1 MIPLSIAVLA
11 SIFLL
16 APILI
21 VVPISFSTAISFEFP
36 PPGYW
41 LGYYRHYFHNPDWL
55 EATANSFIIASAV
68 TAMTL
73 VLVMPAALGFVRYR
87 FAGKAVISLLIMLP
101 LMVPQIVTALAYYAF
116 LGGAGLT
123 GTRTGMIM
131 AHTALSMPVGFL
143 ILCAVLKGVDRN
155 LERAAMMS
163 GAGPIRTLLWVTL
176 PVIRPGLLVAA
187 LFVFLTS
194 FNEAVVASFIG
205 GRDATTLPKKM
216 FESIRLEADPVI
228 AVVSTLLITIIIVG
242 AIISRGLRSKFALPV
257 SVQ

>member
-21 VVPISFSTAISFEFP
+21 VVPMSFSTAVSFEFP

-41 LGYYRHYFHNPDWL
+41 LGYYRKYFHNPDWL
-55 EATANSFIIASAV
+55 DPTANSFMIAFAV
-68 TAMTL
+68 TALTL
-73 VLVMPAALGFVRYR
+73 VLMLPAALAFVRYR
-87 FAGKAVISLLIMLP
+87 FAGKAVINLLVMLP

-116 LGGAGLT
+116 LAGAGLT
-123 GTRTGMIM
+123 GTRFGMMI

-143 ILCAVLKGVDRN
+143 ILCAALRGVDRN

-163 GAGPIRTLLWVTL
+163 GAGPVRTLLWVTL
-176 PVIRPGLLVAA
+176 PVIRPGFLVAA

-194 FNEAVVASFIG
+194 LNEAVVATFIG

-216 FESIRLEADPVI
+216 FESIRLESDPVI
-228 AVVSTLLITIIIVG
+228 AVVSTLLITTVIVG
-242 AIISRGLRSKFALPV
+242 AIISLTLRSKPALPG
-257 SVQ
+257 SA

>member
-16 APILI
+16 APLLI
-21 VVPISFSTAISFEFP
+21 VAPISFSTAISFEFP

-41 LGYYRHYFHNPDWL
+41 LGYYSKYFHDTDWL
-55 EATANSFIIASAV
+55 EATANSFMIAFAV
-68 TAMTL
+68 TALTL
-73 VLVMPAALGFVRYR
+73 LLMLPAALGFVRYR

-101 LMVPQIVTALAYYAF
+101 LMVPQIVTALSYYAF

-123 GTRTGMIM
+123 GTRFGLMI
-131 AHTALSMPVGFL
+131 AHTALAMPVGFL
-143 ILCAVLKGVDRN
+143 VLCAVLKGVDRN

-163 GAGPIRTLLWVTL
+163 GAGPIRTLMWVTL
-176 PVIRPGLLVAA
+176 PVIRPGFLVAA

-194 FNEAVVASFIG
+194 LNEAVVATFIG

-216 FESIRLEADPVI
+216 FESIRLESDPVI
-228 AVVSTLLITIIIVG
+228 AVVSTLLITMVVVG
-242 AIISRGLRSKFALPV
+242 ALISLALRSKPAPPGSL
-257 SVQ
+257 